1 MQVVA
6 LEIGEQDVLAGALLP
21 GLGGAVG
28 PGGGDAHPGGP
39 ARPADTTALAVVS
52 YLGGPC
58 EQLGLGFVQL
68 GLHVLWLL
76 SRAVA

>member
-6 LEIGEQDVLAGALLP
+6 LEVGEQLLLARLLVLI
-21 GLGGAVG
+21 G
-28 PGGGDAHPGGP
+28 PGACLGEADPWGT
-39 ARPADTTALAVVS
+39 ARAFDTTARTVVS
-52 YLGGPC
+52 YPGRSC

>member
-1 MQVVA
+1 M
-6 LEIGEQDVLAGALLP
+6 
-21 GLGGAVG
+21 
-28 PGGGDAHPGGP
+28 HPGGTV
-39 ARPADTTALAVVS
+39 RPADTTARAVVS